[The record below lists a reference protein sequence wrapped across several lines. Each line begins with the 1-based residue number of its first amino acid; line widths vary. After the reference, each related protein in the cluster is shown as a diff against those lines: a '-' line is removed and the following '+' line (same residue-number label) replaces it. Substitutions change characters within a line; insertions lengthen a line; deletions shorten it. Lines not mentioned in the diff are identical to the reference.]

1 MRINYT
7 ISSASLLLVYHIR
20 PVVSRRET
28 ISPPATRMLLMFYK
42 TSKMTLRHKLELAR
56 SVRHPRANRPQRNIA
71 IWRHATITAT
81 YCNMSPRQTLMK
93 AGRLLRRVL
102 ELRQTDSN
110 VYINFRIC
118 RSGSLFQW
126 PYLDMG
132 FAAFARARNPVSQNV
147 QMPVICQPPI
157 SQIQKAQNVQ
167 HNHNPKL
174 NLIRHLA
181 ALVMQFLLAY
191 ERTRPPAKQLLRS
204 SSPRSTI
211 IGSVFIRA
219 SHK

>member
-1 MRINYT
+1 
-7 ISSASLLLVYHIR
+7 
-20 PVVSRRET
+20 
-28 ISPPATRMLLMFYK
+28 
-42 TSKMTLRHKLELAR
+42 
-56 SVRHPRANRPQRNIA
+56 
-71 IWRHATITAT
+71 
-81 YCNMSPRQTLMK
+81 MK

-126 PYLDMG
+126 PYLNMG

-167 HNHNPKL
+167 RNHNPKL

-181 ALVMQFLLAY
+181 ALVMQFTLAY
-191 ERTRPPAKQLLRS
+191 ERTRPPAKQLKEMKRTLWRS
-204 SSPRSTI
+204 PHSQNRRALIAPIEHQRQQTHKRIPRQNSAWRVLI
-211 IGSVFIRA
+211 
-219 SHK
+219 KPC

>member
-1 MRINYT
+1 MRVNYT
-7 ISSASLLLVYHIR
+7 ILSASLLLVYHIR

-42 TSKMTLRHKLELAR
+42 TSKMTLRHKLE
-56 SVRHPRANRPQRNIA
+56 
-71 IWRHATITAT
+71 
-81 YCNMSPRQTLMK
+81 LMK